1 MITLSLHLISLGEEI
16 LSSCPCFM
24 GLVKGW
30 ESVPEFGVSPVRGA
44 KCGKNGYFL
53 SNIYNQTP
61 SRTSSLPWEISL
73 NLSRRRTSGLCY
85 HLTVIVKYR
94 ETSLA
99 DQSHPISAEA
109 EKWV

>member
-16 LSSCPCFM
+16 LPSCPCLM

-73 NLSRRRTSGLCY
+73 NLNLEEDFWFVLSSDCNSQEVQRL
-85 HLTVIVKYR
+85 
-94 ETSLA
+94 
-99 DQSHPISAEA
+99 P
-109 EKWV
+109 